1 MGVTDLFRV
10 QELKDNLAAKQKE
23 ADELRRK
30 VAELSESLNQA
41 SQQKNTCYKKFPDKL
56 KSALI

>member
-41 SQQKNTCYKKFPDKL
+41 SQQKKHLLQEVSRQAK
-56 KSALI
+56 